1 MSPARY
7 AWDQSRL
14 LRMCLSDF
22 RAVHHSQEL
31 HLCPSLSQPCS
42 SPYRRAAAVTYTV
55 GTPTEMTSAAYAR
68 TLAGLRTLSQRDRGG
83 AGHVVRAL
91 RKAMAL
97 TIPKRT
103 CWHSAPMMKII
114 TGAEA
119 GRRRG
124 VRRRNQTPRDSNNTF
139 HPHRWMIARHG
150 AGRQGSWQREPQR
163 QGRRHHR
170 PPRGDFLMPPPR
182 PRLLPRPKGRW
193 KGMCPVQR

>member
-1 MSPARY
+1 VPFSILNLARRLT
-7 AWDQSRL
+7 AEQPLSHTRWL
-14 LRMCLSDF
+14 LR
-22 RAVHHSQEL
+22 RN
-31 HLCPSLSQPCS
+31 
-42 SPYRRAAAVTYTV
+42 
-55 GTPTEMTSAAYAR
+55 MTSAAYAR

-103 CWHSAPMMKII
+103 CRHSAPMMKII

-124 VRRRNQTPRDSNNTF
+124 VRRRNQSPRDSNNTF
-139 HPHRWMIARHG
+139 HPHRWMIARQG
-150 AGRQGSWQREPQR
+150 AGWQGSWQSEPQR

-170 PPRGDFLMPPPR
+170 PPPEVIF
-182 PRLLPRPKGRW
+182 
-193 KGMCPVQR
+193 